1 MTEMKR
7 RELDNNSTL
16 RILLDAT
23 FEAVK
28 RLFVLVFNN
37 TTANDDDNLI
47 NNLIIELKET
57 VTENI
62 FSQE

>member
-1 MTEMKR
+1 MKR

-28 RLFVLVFNN
+28 RLFVLAFNN
-37 TTANDDDNLI
+37 TTANDDDNPI

-62 FSQE
+62 FFQE